1 MTVLINSLTFFIH
14 FHFSLFNPLSLSRFI
29 RDNLLTMA
37 TLCGAIAGVA
47 LGLSLKSMGDGI
59 YTPRQARYILL
70 RSHKIMKIHVF
81 ISATWATLASCSWT
95 CWSVSSFLW
104 LFQALSPPLGL
115 LTSKCLERWLKSML
129 SCEWIFTTIFYSK
142 MKDTVY
148 IRLWNVSFVQLSHKL
163 TSNEKWK

>member
-1 MTVLINSLTFFIH
+1 
-14 FHFSLFNPLSLSRFI
+14 
-29 RDNLLTMA
+29 MA

-95 CWSVSSFLW
+95 CWSVSSFRW

-115 LTSKCLERWLKSML
+115 LISKCLERWLKSIVIKRMNIHNYFLFKDERYKFTWDSEMYHL
-129 SCEWIFTTIFYSK
+129 SNCHISWRV
-142 MKDTVY
+142 MKSESN
-148 IRLWNVSFVQLSHKL
+148 ISL
-163 TSNEKWK
+163 THLCRQEPCPITRVTFFWRVDEIYL